1 MLGLRPGCVIAIVK
15 LGISNFIN
23 QIITM
28 TVNIVMN
35 NTLAHYGVLYA
46 GPIADTMAFLLSV
59 TTVSL
64 NFKELSRGKK

>member
-1 MLGLRPGCVIAIVK
+1 MIAIVK